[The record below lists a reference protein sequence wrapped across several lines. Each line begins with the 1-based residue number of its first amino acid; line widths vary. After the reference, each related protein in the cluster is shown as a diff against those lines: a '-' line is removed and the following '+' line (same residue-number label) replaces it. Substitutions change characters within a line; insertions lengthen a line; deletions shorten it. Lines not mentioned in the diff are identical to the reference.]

1 VTDKPDMEAL
11 YRAAMAELAQMKR
24 TLAERAKNVA
34 ALEKQLMRQVEQ
46 GAREVHRP
54 RRATP
59 PAPEPKESDLT
70 RAIAAA
76 EAEKA
81 LAQAER
87 ERLEERERNIHRV
100 ERELAG
106 LRVELEKE
114 WLRLTG
120 KARTP
125 SARPAQSRPA
135 ESRPAR
141 RS

>member
-1 VTDKPDMEAL
+1 MTDKPDMEAL
-11 YRAAMAELAQMKR
+11 YRSAMAEFAEMKR
-24 TLAERAKNVA
+24 TLAERARNVA
-34 ALEKQLMRQVEQ
+34 ELEKRLMRQVED
-46 GAREVHRP
+46 GARESRRP
-54 RRATP
+54 RRPAP
-59 PAPEPKESDLT
+59 PPEPKESDLS

-106 LRVELEKE
+106 LRVELERE
-114 WLRLTG
+114 WRRLTG
-120 KARTP
+120 
-125 SARPAQSRPA
+125 SAPAPPA
-135 ESRPAR
+135 EPRPQTATR